1 MRASGALQEERAI
14 GMGRES
20 PTVAQSDRRP
30 LGVQDACRMYALQGT
45 QLLAA
50 VCVRPMPVGPE
61 AMAEIE
67 AGTLPGLS
75 GKRGAD

>member
-1 MRASGALQEERAI
+1 
-14 GMGRES
+14 
-20 PTVAQSDRRP
+20 
-30 LGVQDACRMYALQGT
+30 MYALQGT